1 MAGSAVA
8 LVTTFT
14 FDFFFFLYALS
25 CLFYSFGVRGIRGL
39 GLDLGEM
46 EFCGFTVFH
55 YVDAMI

>member
-14 FDFFFFLYALS
+14 FDFFF
-25 CLFYSFGVRGIRGL
+25 YSFGVRGIRGL
-39 GLDLGEM
+39 DLDLGEM

-55 YVDAMI
+55 HVDAMISR

>member
-8 LVTTFT
+8 LVTIFT
-14 FDFFFFLYALS
+14 IDFFFFLYSLS
-25 CLFYSFGVRGIRGL
+25 VFFYSCGVREIRGL

-55 YVDAMI
+55 HVDAMI